1 MGDASREIM
10 RQARKQVPEWS
21 PNQVHEALAVQHESG
36 PENQEIV
43 LVDVREKHEWNDG
56 HIPGAIHVP
65 RGYLELQIEEAVPD
79 KSKTVVLYCAGG
91 VRSLIAGV
99 TLQQMGYENPIS
111 MSGGFGQWKGNGLPF
126 VQPRTMSEAQSKRY
140 SRHLLVPEVGEAGQ
154 FKLLDSRVLLI
165 GAGGLGSP
173 AAYYLAAAGVGTL
186 GIIDADVV
194 EESNLQRQI
203 LHNTTRI
210 GKYKAESARE
220 TLQALNPDVNVITYL
235 ERLDE
240 TNVANIIADYD
251 VIIDGT
257 DNFPTRYLLND
268 AALIANKP
276 VVHGSVFRFE
286 GQLTIFKPNEGPCYR
301 CLFPEPPP
309 PELAPSCAEAGVLG
323 VLPGIIGLLQ
333 ATETI
338 KLLLDIGDPLVGR
351 LLTYDGLAGEFNELR
366 LFRDPHCPAC
376 GENAH
381 PENLP
386 TYAEFCAMPARS

>member
-21 PNQVHEALAVQHESG
+21 PSQVNEALANQHEPG
-36 PENQEIV
+36 PADQEIV
-43 LVDVREKHEWNDG
+43 LVDVREKHEWNEG
-56 HIPGAIHVP
+56 HIPDAIHVP
-65 RGYLELQIEEAVPD
+65 RGFLELQIEEAVSD

-91 VRSLIAGV
+91 VRSLIAGT
-99 TLQQMGYENPIS
+99 TLQQMGYQNVIS
-111 MSGGFGQWKGNGLPF
+111 MSGGFGQWKGSGYPF
-126 VQPRTMSEAQSKRY
+126 VQPRTLSEAQSKRY
-140 SRHLLVPEVGEAGQ
+140 SRHLLVPEVGEQGQ
-154 FKLLDSRVLLI
+154 LKLLDSRVLLI

-173 AAYYLAAAGVGTL
+173 AAYYLAAAGVGTI

-194 EESNLQRQI
+194 DESNLQRQI
-203 LHNTTRI
+203 LHNTKRI
-210 GKYKAESARE
+210 GQYKAESARE
-220 TLQALNPDVNVITYL
+220 TIEALNPDVKVITHI

-240 TNVANIIADYD
+240 TNVARIIADYD
-251 VIIDGT
+251 VIVDGT

-286 GQLTIFKPNEGPCYR
+286 GQLTVFKPYEGPCYR
-301 CLFPEPPP
+301 CLYPEPPP

-338 KLLLDIGDPLVGR
+338 KLLLGIGEPLVGR
-351 LLTYDGLAGEFNELR
+351 LMTYDALAGEFSELR
-366 LFRDPHCPAC
+366 LFRDPQCPAC
-376 GENAH
+376 GENGH

-386 TYAEFCAMPARS
+386 TYADVCAMPVN

>member
-1 MGDASREIM
+1 MGEASRQIM
-10 RQARKQVPEWS
+10 RQARKQVPEWT
-21 PNQVHEALAVQHESG
+21 PPQVREALAEQHEADR
-36 PENQEIV
+36 EHQDIV
-43 LVDVREKHEWNDG
+43 LVDVREKHEWNEG
-56 HIPGAIHVP
+56 HIPDAIHVP

-91 VRSLIAGV
+91 VRSLMAGA
-99 TLQQMGYENPIS
+99 TLQQMGYKDVVS
-111 MSGGFGQWKGNGLPF
+111 MAGGFGTWKGNGYAF
-126 VQPRTMSEAQSKRY
+126 VQPRTLSEAQSKRY
-140 SRHLLVPEVGEAGQ
+140 SRHLLVPEVGEQGQ

-173 AAYYLAAAGVGTL
+173 AAYYLAAAGVGTM
-186 GIIDADVV
+186 GIIDAYVV
-194 EESNLQRQI
+194 DDSNLQRQI
-203 LHNTTRI
+203 LHNTKRI
-210 GKYKAESARE
+210 GQLKAESARE
-220 TLQALNPDVNVITYL
+220 TIEALNPDVKVITYI

-240 TNVANIIADYD
+240 TNVARIIADYD
-251 VIIDGT
+251 VIVDGT

-286 GQLTIFKPNEGPCYR
+286 GQLTVFKPYDGPCYR
-301 CLFPEPPP
+301 CLYPEPPP
-309 PELAPSCAEAGVLG
+309 AALAPSCAEAGVLG

-338 KLLLDIGDPLVGR
+338 KLLLGIGDPLVGR
-351 LLTYDGLAGEFNELR
+351 LMTYDALAGEFSELR
-366 LFRDPHCPAC
+366 LYRDPKCPAC

-386 TYAEFCAMPARS
+386 TYAEFCAMPVS